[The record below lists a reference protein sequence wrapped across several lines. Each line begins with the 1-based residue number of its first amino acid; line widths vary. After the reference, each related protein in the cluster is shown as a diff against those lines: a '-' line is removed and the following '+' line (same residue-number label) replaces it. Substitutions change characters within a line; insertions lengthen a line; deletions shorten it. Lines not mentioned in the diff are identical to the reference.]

1 MAFGKPAIATPNKV
15 DLRAVQGSIM
25 AARQRIEILEAAITV
40 LQALPNSSSAQIAQL
55 QAQISAI
62 IASSTTLGQK
72 SPNTVLAGPVSGGQA
87 VPTFRA
93 LQWADLPLLS
103 ALPTTSALDEDDLV
117 LLERGGTRLQAT
129 LADLRAY
136 LDTEFWNEV
145 AGDYTVDSTDAGGLI
160 ATTGMSG
167 AQTIFVPGESVPY
180 NAGDT
185 TRIAQEGEATVDIV
199 PVSGVQLLTRVGT
212 TLAGQYAVAW
222 LTKRAPDV
230 WYLYGDLV

>member
-1 MAFGKPAIATPNKV
+1 MAFGKPAIATPNAI
-15 DLRAVQGSIM
+15 DLRAVQGAIM
-25 AARQRIEILEAAITV
+25 AARQRIETLEAALTT
-40 LQALPNSSSAQIAQL
+40 LQALPNSSAAQIAQL

-62 IASSTTLGQK
+62 IASSATLGLK
-72 SPNTVLAGPVSGGQA
+72 APNTVLAGPASGAQA

-103 ALPTTSALDEDDLV
+103 TLSVTSGLDEDDLL
-117 LLERGGTRLQAT
+117 LLERAGTRLQAT

-136 LDTEFWNEV
+136 LDTAFWNEV
-145 AGDYTVDSTDAGGLI
+145 AGDYTIDSVDAGGLI

-167 AQTIFVPGESVPY
+167 AQTLFVPGEDVPFNPGDSV
-180 NAGDT
+180 
-185 TRIAQEGEATVDIV
+185 RITQEGEATVDV
-199 PVSGVQLLTRVGT
+199 VAVSGVQLLTRVGA

>member
-1 MAFGKPAIATPNKV
+1 MAFGRPFISDPKGT
-15 DLRAVQGSIM
+15 DLRNLIAPIS
-25 AARQRIEILEAAITV
+25 AARQRIEILEAAITA

-55 QAQISAI
+55 QAQISSLV
-62 IASSTTLGQK
+62 ASSATLGLK
-72 SPNTVLAGPVSGGQA
+72 AANTVLAGPTSGGQA

-103 ALPTTSALDEDDLV
+103 ALSTTSALDEDDLV
-117 LLERGGTRLQAT
+117 LLERAGTRLQAT

-145 AGDYTVDSTDAGGLI
+145 AGDYTVDSVDAGGLI

-167 AQTIFVPGESVPY
+167 AQTIFVPGEDVPY